1 LQNAVV
7 MEIADTFD
15 FLLGRWSLDRTL
27 TDCRA
32 ADLGSFHGTGE
43 LRTATPASECG
54 RDCVARYQ
62 ELGRLR
68 YGSYDGTARRTL
80 DYLRTDS
87 GAVVVNFSDGRR
99 YIGLD
104 LRNGVCQAEHP
115 CGDDLYEIGFRVCAE
130 ELMEERRRVRGPRK
144 NYDACT
150 GWQRI
155 ASTP

>member
-1 LQNAVV
+1 MQNAAV
-7 MEIADTFD
+7 MEIADTFE

-27 TDCRA
+27 TDGRSG
-32 ADLGSFHGTGE
+32 DLGSFRGTGE
-43 LRTATPASECG
+43 LRPATPASVFG

-80 DYLRTDS
+80 DYLRTDG

-115 CGDDLYEIGFRVCAE
+115 CGDDLYEIGFRVCARD
-130 ELMEERRRVRGPRK
+130 LIEERWRVRGPRK
-144 NYDACT
+144 NYEART
-150 GWQRI
+150 VWRRI